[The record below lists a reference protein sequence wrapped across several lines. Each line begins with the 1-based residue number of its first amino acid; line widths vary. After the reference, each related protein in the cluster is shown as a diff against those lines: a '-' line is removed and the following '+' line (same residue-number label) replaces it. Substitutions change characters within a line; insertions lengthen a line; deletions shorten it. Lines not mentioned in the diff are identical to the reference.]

1 MARKRNRNSKR
12 RAKSKPRNPI
22 FWSKRDRLEL
32 LAYLNWCIQY
42 NGDFNS
48 TSISYLQRAT
58 GKVFSERQ
66 VHGKLKREWDGWG
79 ICKTFDDLFSVG
91 TAGLEPLVPD
101 DQKIVEQIL
110 AEIDPPTDG
119 HWLRSRS
126 IGPVT
131 RSRTLSAACSTRSTT
146 ESRACSSQQRGGKQ
160 SQRQLK
166 QTTKSRRSAR
176 VMRTRETSED
186 ELEKGDASDAVK
198 KEHLVVLNTAPSP
211 FQPDS
216 NAVFQSAML
225 NLADEHMID
234 TPETV
239 QAPLVETR
247 LRDAEVEIS
256 KQKAYI
262 LTLLNRLSE
271 AEKEIDELQRISRVA
286 DSTHEDEAKLHER
299 IARLANQRSSHETF
313 LRRVKA
319 LETDRLALSGK
330 AFREELNLLYIGAY
344 DTGDLIYQMNS
355 NANAP
360 GQSVDI
366 PDYAQSWVELL
377 YDGDFGSL
385 VEYTEAE
392 GIPTSKLISALLMAG
407 VFKLVME
414 PALLSMSAM
423 QSPQLDQYRRHILD
437 QCGSRALRQLD
448 LITVKSL
455 LSNEE
460 VLEDIK
466 AETARWLSV
475 VILPILNTFFPPGS
489 QFNGMEMDML
499 KDLERTV
506 SQAVKLKIQVMP
518 ASGRFKRM
526 FFRPGTQF
534 DSDIMRY
541 DDSQASS
548 TSSKGQKVRLCLQPA
563 IFYESAEAASQDD
576 EDDTLPLEPIY
587 TRCFTDATAA
597 DELDSFS
604 LISKAIVLV

>member
-1 MARKRNRNSKR
+1 MARKRNRNPKQGV
-12 RAKSKPRNPI
+12 KSKPRKPM

-32 LAYLNWCIQY
+32 LAYLNWCVEY

-66 VHGKLKREWDGWG
+66 VRDKLKREWDGYG
-79 ICKTFDDLFSVG
+79 TCEKFDGLFSVG
-91 TAGLEPLVPD
+91 TAGLKALVSD

-110 AEIDPPTDG
+110 AEIDPPTEG

-131 RSRTLSAACSTRSTT
+131 RSQTLSAACSTRSTT
-146 ESRACSSQQRGGKQ
+146 ESRASSSQQGGGKQ

-176 VMRTRETSED
+176 VMRTREISED
-186 ELEKGDASDAVK
+186 ELAKGDASDTVK
-198 KEHLVVLNTAPSP
+198 KEHLVVLSTAPSP
-211 FQPDS
+211 SQPDA
-216 NAVFQSAML
+216 NAVFQPAMP

-239 QAPLVETR
+239 QASLVETR

-262 LTLLNRLSE
+262 LTLLNRLSG
-271 AEKEIDELQRISRVA
+271 AEKEIDELQRIGRVT

-330 AFREELNLLYIGAY
+330 GVREELNLLYIDTY
-344 DTGDLIYQMNS
+344 DTGDLICQMNS

-360 GQSVDI
+360 GQRVDI

-377 YDGDFGSL
+377 FDGDFGSL
-385 VEYTEAE
+385 LEYAEAE
-392 GIPTSKLISALLMAG
+392 GISTSKLVSALLMAG

-414 PALLSMSAM
+414 PALLSISAM
-423 QSPQLDQYRRHILD
+423 QSPLLDQYRRHISD

-448 LITVKSL
+448 LITVKSI

-466 AETARWLSV
+466 AETARWLSL
-475 VILPILNTFFPPGS
+475 VILPILNCLFPPGS
-489 QFNGMEMDML
+489 QADGMEIDIL
-499 KDLERTV
+499 KDLEKTL

-563 IFYESAEAASQDD
+563 VFYESVEAASQDD
-576 EDDTLPLEPIY
+576 SDNTLPLEPIY
-587 TRCFTDATAA
+587 TRCFTDATA
-597 DELDSFS
+597 DELDSLS
-604 LISKAIVLV
+604 LISKAIVLA